1 MSKKKSDLFNTS
13 IRSINPDDDD
23 DDSNFLDTS
32 GIPYDNSISNDN
44 INVTINIVNDSGE
57 TVGHLSGSMHLS
69 DLNIS
74 HLSLLNNTTLPDDS
88 FTGSDNSFSFNS
100 INYSLNGNLTT
111 SMHLSELNTS
121 SLNFSARTDNELS
134 GTSIGGKRRRKKR
147 TVKKKRSRRNKKR
160 SRSRR

>member
-1 MSKKKSDLFNTS
+1 MNNENNDPFNTS
-13 IRSINPDDDD
+13 IRSINHDD

-32 GIPYDNSISNDN
+32 GISSISNDN
-44 INVTINIVNDSGE
+44 INVTIDIVDNSGAI
-57 TVGHLSGSMHLS
+57 VGHLSGSMHLS

-74 HLSLLNNTTLPDDS
+74 HPSLLNNTTLPDDS

-111 SMHLSELNTS
+111 SMHLSELEGLDAT
-121 SLNFSARTDNELS
+121 LNISARTDNESS
-134 GTSIGGKRRRKKR
+134 GTSFGGKRIRKKR

>member
-1 MSKKKSDLFNTS
+1 MNENNSNPFNTS
-13 IRSINPDDDD
+13 IESIINNNNNNE
-23 DDSNFLDTS
+23 SNFLDTS
-32 GIPYDNSISNDN
+32 GISSISNDN
-44 INVTINIVNDSGE
+44 INVTINIVNDSDE
-57 TVGHLSGSMHLS
+57 IVGHLSGSMHLS

-74 HLSLLNNTTLPDDS
+74 NPSLLNNTTLPDDS

-111 SMHLSELNTS
+111 SMHLSELEGLDAT
-121 SLNFSARTDNELS
+121 LNISAHTDNEKSNISL
-134 GTSIGGKRRRKKR
+134 GGKRKRKKR

>member
-1 MSKKKSDLFNTS
+1 MSNKNSHLFNTS
-13 IRSINPDDDD
+13 IESINPD

-32 GIPYDNSISNDN
+32 NISIPYDNSISNDN
-44 INVTINIVNDSGE
+44 INVTINIVNDSGA

-74 HLSLLNNTTLPDDS
+74 DPNLLNNTTLPDDS
-88 FTGSDNSFSFNS
+88 FTGSDNSFSFNF
-100 INYSLNGNLTT
+100 NYSLNGNLTT
-111 SMHLSELNTS
+111 SMHLSELEGLDAT
-121 SLNFSARTDNELS
+121 LNISARTDNEIS
-134 GTSIGGKRRRKKR
+134 DTSIGGKRIRKKR

>member
-1 MSKKKSDLFNTS
+1 MDNNRNLLNTS
-13 IRSINPDDDD
+13 IGSISNNDE
-23 DDSNFLDTS
+23 SNFLNTS
-32 GIPYDNSISNDN
+32 NISIPYDNSISNDN
-44 INVTINIVNDSGE
+44 INVTINIVNDSGA
-57 TVGHLSGSMHLS
+57 TVGHLSGSMHLR

-74 HLSLLNNTTLPDDS
+74 HPSLLNNTTLPDDS

-111 SMHLSELNTS
+111 SMHLSELEGLDAT
-121 SLNFSARTDNELS
+121 LNISARTDNENSDTLF
-134 GTSIGGKRRRKKR
+134 GGKRIRKKR